1 MPDSEQL
8 GIMCVLGLLMVFY
21 VVGFV
26 IELVFNY
33 WYLLLGVIATLVT
46 ARIWWNRRHPIF
58 LEDEEDDRD
67 EWEPVPQ
74 E

>member
-1 MPDSEQL
+1 
-8 GIMCVLGLLMVFY
+8 MCVLGLLMVFY

-26 IELVFNY
+26 IELVINY
-33 WYLLLGVIATLVT
+33 WYLLAGVIATLAVL
-46 ARIWWNRRHPIF
+46 RVWWNQRHPIF
-58 LEDEEDDRD
+58 LEDEDEGD